1 MPTYRFF
8 QIGNNYSIIKLLAN
22 DTEANNFITTYLDP
36 SWAYDY
42 NPENITEDL
51 GLITYPWYDALKTKY
66 INITFDGGGLTL
78 TSGLQ
83 AEVQIPYGGTISS
96 WDIFS
101 TATGSC
107 VVDVLKTDSFSTYAT
122 FTSIAGTEKPT
133 LTTQFKNQ
141 DTNLTTWT
149 AGLTAGNI
157 LRFNVDSATTVQ
169 KVYLT
174 IKINIA

>member
-42 NPENITEDL
+42 NPENITEDF

-66 INITFDGGGLTL
+66 INVTFDGGGSAIT
-78 TSGLQ
+78 TGLQ
-83 AEVQIPYGGTISS
+83 AEVQIPYGGTVSS

-107 VVDVLKTDSFSTYAT
+107 VIDVLRSADFSSYPT

-133 LTTQFKNQ
+133 LATQSKNQ
-141 DTNLTTWT
+141 DINLTSWS

-157 LRFNVDSATTVQ
+157 LRFNVDSASTVE